1 MNTKKGERREIS
13 VFIVSLWS
21 AGSFRSR
28 ALEATLSGRRQ
39 TSIVR
44 LLKLLLKP
52 LFAGVL
58 LAAASIEAA
67 PAKTAPP
74 RAFNFENDISPLLT
88 RHGCNASQCHGKAEG
103 QNGFKLSVFGYD
115 PLADFRALT
124 VEGKGRRAAPAAPEQ
139 SLFLAKASGAMP
151 HQGGARV
158 PPGSPAYETFR
169 AWLAAGA
176 PFGSTN
182 DARIV
187 KVELEPRERI
197 LAPGSQLQLRVN
209 ATYSDGRQADV
220 TRFCVFQS
228 NNDALAKVDENG
240 GVNIGSLPGQ
250 TSVMARY
257 LGEVTSFLAIVPR
270 PGKPV
275 GDAGFA
281 EFNFVDRHVNAH
293 LKKLNLRPSEVCDD
307 ATFLR
312 RAHLD
317 IIGTLPTAA
326 EARRFLA
333 SQASDKRARLVDAL
347 LERPE
352 FADFWALKW
361 ADLLRVDRQKLGQR
375 DAYAYYRWIRDQF
388 AANRPLDQFAR
399 ALLTAEGPLDDAPA
413 GHFYKVVTRPG
424 DMANAVSQVF
434 LGIRIACAECHHHP
448 FDRWTQTDYYGM
460 SGLFAQVNIRKGAL
474 GETLLA
480 EGNPA
485 TKHPRTGETVPPHAL
500 DSEPG
505 KDTTTGDRRRVL
517 AEWFTAPENPWFA
530 RNLANRLVAHFLGR
544 GLIEPVDDV
553 RATNPPGNPA
563 LLDALARTVVESH
576 FDLKQF
582 IRTLAASRTYQLS
595 ATPNDTN
602 AQDEQNYSRALF
614 KRLPAEVLLDAVC
627 QVTGVPEKF
636 DGVPA
641 GARAIQL
648 WDSQTQHYF
657 LKLFGRPVRVTACEC
672 ERNSEA
678 SIAQVLHLLN
688 SPNLQAKL
696 THADG
701 QLARLTAAY
710 PDNVKLADEL
720 YLTFFSRLPGD
731 KERQLAVKHLAAGPN
746 RQQAVEDYAWSLLNT
761 VEFVFNH

>member
-1 MNTKKGERREIS
+1 ML
-13 VFIVSLWS
+13 V
-21 AGSFRSR
+21 A
-28 ALEATLSGRRQ
+28 
-39 TSIVR
+39 
-44 LLKLLLKP
+44 
-52 LFAGVL
+52 VL
-58 LAAASIEAA
+58 LVAASASGA
-67 PAKTAPP
+67 PAKVAVP
-74 RAFNFENDISPLLT
+74 RTFNFENDISPLLT
-88 RHGCNASQCHGKAEG
+88 RYGCNASQCHGKAEG

-115 PLADFRALT
+115 ALADWRAFT
-124 VEGKGRRAAPAAPEQ
+124 AESKGRRTSSAAPEQ
-139 SLFLAKASGAMP
+139 SLFLAKASGTLP
-151 HQGGARV
+151 HQGGARIAV
-158 PPGSPAYETFR
+158 GSPDYETIR

-176 PFGSTN
+176 PFGSPN
-182 DARIV
+182 DARVV
-187 KVELEPRERI
+187 KVELEPKEKI
-197 LAPGSQLQLRVN
+197 LLPGAKLQLRVN
-209 ATYSDGRQADV
+209 ATYTDGRKADV

-228 NNDALAKVDENG
+228 NNDSLAKVDEHG
-240 GVNIGSLPGQ
+240 AVVIGSLPGQ

-281 EFNFVDRHVNAH
+281 EFNFIDRHVNAH
-293 LKKLNLRPSEVCDD
+293 LKKLNLRPSDVCDD
-307 ATFLR
+307 AAFLR

-317 IIGTLPTAA
+317 VIGTLPTAD

-333 SQASDKRARLVDAL
+333 DPAKDKRAKLVDAL
-347 LERPE
+347 LARPE

-375 DAYAYYRWIRDQF
+375 DAYAYYRWIREQF

-448 FDRWTQTDYYGM
+448 FDRWSQTDYYGM
-460 SGLFAQVNIRKGAL
+460 SGLFAQVSIRKGAL

-480 EGNPA
+480 EGNPT
-485 TKHPRTGETVPPHAL
+485 TKHPRTGENVPPHAL
-500 DSEPG
+500 DAEPS
-505 KDTTTGDRRRVL
+505 KDIGDRRRAL

-530 RNLANRLVAHFLGR
+530 RNLANRLVAHFFGR
-544 GLIEPVDDV
+544 GVIEPVDDV

-563 LLDALARTVVESH
+563 LLNSLAAAMVESRY
-576 FDLKQF
+576 DLKQF
-582 IRTLAASRTYQLS
+582 IRTLVTSRTYQLS
-595 ATPNDTN
+595 ATPNETN

-627 QVTGVPEKF
+627 LVTGVPEKF
-636 DGVPA
+636 DGVPS
-641 GARAIQL
+641 GTRAIQL

-672 ERNSEA
+672 ERNGEA

-688 SPNLQAKL
+688 SPNLQSKL
-696 THADG
+696 SHANG
-701 QLARLTAAY
+701 LLARLVASHTE
-710 PDNVKLADEL
+710 NTNLADEL
-720 YLTFFSRLPGD
+720 YLTYFSRLPSEA
-731 KERQLAVKHLAAGPN
+731 ERQLAVKHLAANPD
-746 RQQAVEDYAWSLLNT
+746 RQQAVEDYAWSLLNA

>member
-1 MNTKKGERREIS
+1 MLLG
-13 VFIVSLWS
+13 
-21 AGSFRSR
+21 AGS
-28 ALEATLSGRRQ
+28 AL
-39 TSIVR
+39 
-44 LLKLLLKP
+44 P
-52 LFAGVL
+52 
-58 LAAASIEAA
+58 A
-67 PAKTAPP
+67 PAKVSAP

-115 PLADFRALT
+115 ALADWRAFT
-124 VEGKGRRAAPAAPEQ
+124 AESKGRRTSSAAPEQ
-139 SLFLAKASGAMP
+139 SLFLAKASGAIP
-151 HQGGARV
+151 HQGGVRIPV
-158 PPGSPAYETFR
+158 GSPAYETIR

-182 DARIV
+182 DARVV
-187 KVELEPRERI
+187 KVELEPREKI
-197 LAPGSQLQLRVN
+197 LAPGAKLQLRVN
-209 ATYSDGRQADV
+209 ATYSDGRKADV

-228 NNDALAKVDENG
+228 NNDSLAKVDEHG
-240 GVNIGSLPGQ
+240 AVSIGSLPGQ

-257 LGEVTSFLAIVPR
+257 LGEVTSFMAIVPR

-281 EFNFVDRHVNAH
+281 EFNFIDRHVNAH
-293 LKKLNLRPSEVCDD
+293 LKKLNLRPSDVCDD

-317 IIGTLPTAA
+317 IIGTLPTAD
-326 EARRFLA
+326 ETRRFLA
-333 SQASDKRARLVDAL
+333 DESSDKRSQLVDSL
-347 LERPE
+347 LKRPE

-375 DAYAYYRWIRDQF
+375 DAYAYYRWIREQF

-434 LGIRIACAECHHHP
+434 LGIRLACAECHHHP
-448 FDRWTQTDYYGM
+448 FDRWSQTDYYGM
-460 SGLFAQVNIRKGAL
+460 SGLFAQVSVRKGAL

-485 TKHPRTGETVPPHAL
+485 TKHPRTGENVPPHAL
-500 DSEPG
+500 DAEPS
-505 KDTTTGDRRRVL
+505 KDTGDRRRAL

-530 RNLANRLVAHFLGR
+530 RNLANRLAAHFLGR
-544 GLIEPVDDV
+544 GVIEPVDDV

-563 LLDALARTVVESH
+563 LLDALARVVTDTR

-582 IRTLAASRTYQLS
+582 ISTLTASRTYQLS

-614 KRLPAEVLLDAVC
+614 KRLPAEVLMDAVC

-636 DGVPA
+636 DGVPS
-641 GARAIQL
+641 GTRAIQL

-688 SPNLQAKL
+688 SPNLQSKL
-696 THADG
+696 SHANG
-701 QLARLTAAY
+701 QLARLVASQ
-710 PDNVKLADEL
+710 PDNAKLADEL
-720 YLTFFSRLPGD
+720 YLTFFSRMPTAA
-731 KERQLAVKHLAAGPN
+731 ERQLAVKHLAANPD
-746 RQQAVEDYAWSLLNT
+746 RQQAVEDYAWSLLNA

>member
-1 MNTKKGERREIS
+1 MRSHILYPLALFVAG
-13 VFIVSLWS
+13 LWLVPT
-21 AGSFRSR
+21 GD
-28 ALEATLSGRRQ
+28 
-39 TSIVR
+39 
-44 LLKLLLKP
+44 
-52 LFAGVL
+52 
-58 LAAASIEAA
+58 AA
-67 PAKTAPP
+67 PAKPLPP
-74 RAFNFENDISPLLT
+74 RQFNFENDISPLLT

-115 PLADFRALT
+115 ALADWRAFT
-124 VEGKGRRAAPAAPEQ
+124 AESKGRRTSSAAPEQ
-139 SLFLAKASGAMP
+139 SLFLAKASGTMP
-151 HQGGARV
+151 HQGGARIPV
-158 PPGSPAYETFR
+158 GSPDYETIR

-182 DARIV
+182 DARV
-187 KVELEPRERI
+187 VRVELEPRERI
-197 LAPGSQLQLRVN
+197 LTPGAKLQLRVN
-209 ATYSDGRQADV
+209 ATYSDGRKADV

-228 NNDALAKVDENG
+228 NNDSLAKVDEHG
-240 GVNIGSLPGQ
+240 AVVIGSLPGQ

-257 LGEVTSFLAIVPR
+257 LGEVTSFMAIVPR

-275 GDAGFA
+275 GNAGFA
-281 EFNFVDRHVNAH
+281 EFNFIDRHVNAH

-326 EARRFLA
+326 ETRRFLA
-333 SQASDKRARLVDAL
+333 DESSDKRSQLVDAL
-347 LERPE
+347 LKRPE

-375 DAYAYYRWIRDQF
+375 DAYAYYRWIREQF

-413 GHFYKVVTRPG
+413 GHFYKVVSKPG
-424 DMANAVSQVF
+424 EMANAVSQVF

-448 FDRWTQTDYYGM
+448 FDRWSQADYYGM
-460 SGLFAQVNIRKGAL
+460 SGFFSQVNVRKGAL
-474 GETLLA
+474 GEMLLA
-480 EGNPA
+480 EGNPGV
-485 TKHPRTGETVPPHAL
+485 KHPRTGEPVQPYAL
-500 DSEPG
+500 GTEMPA
-505 KDTTTGDRRRVL
+505 TAPAGDRRRVL

-544 GLIEPVDDV
+544 GVVEPVDDV
-553 RATNPPGNPA
+553 RATNPAGNPA
-563 LLDALARTVVESH
+563 LLDAVAKSLAESK

-582 IRTLAASRTYQLS
+582 IRTLTASRTYQLS
-595 ATPNDTN
+595 ATPNETN

-641 GARAIQL
+641 GVRAIQL

-657 LKLFGRPVRVTACEC
+657 LKLFGRPVRATACEC

-678 SIAQVLHLLN
+678 SIAQVLHLMN
-688 SPNLQAKL
+688 SPALQAKL
-696 THADG
+696 AHADG
-701 QLARLTAAY
+701 RMARLAAAQ
-710 PDNVKLADEL
+710 PDPERLAEEL
-720 YLTFFSRLPGD
+720 YLTFFNRLPTD
-731 KERQLAVKHLAAGPN
+731 AERQLARRHFAAHPN
-746 RQQAVEDYAWSLLNT
+746 RQQAVEDLAWSLMNT
-761 VEFVFNH
+761 MEFVFNH

>member
-1 MNTKKGERREIS
+1 MRVRSDWPDVRR
-13 VFIVSLWS
+13 
-21 AGSFRSR
+21 G
-28 ALEATLSGRRQ
+28 LEANFSNRRL
-39 TSIVR
+39 TPIFKH
-44 LLKLLLKP
+44 LKSFLKP
-52 LFAGVL
+52 LFTAVL
-58 LAAASIEAA
+58 LAAVSASAA
-67 PAKTAPP
+67 PAKVAAP

-115 PLADFRALT
+115 ALADFRALT
-124 VEGKGRRAAPAAPEQ
+124 VESKGRRASPAAPEQ
-139 SLFLAKASGAMP
+139 SLFLAKASGAVP

-158 PPGSPAYETFR
+158 PAGSPDYETIR

-176 PFGSTN
+176 SFGSTN
-182 DARIV
+182 DARV
-187 KVELEPRERI
+187 VRVEMEPRERI
-197 LAPGSQLQLRVN
+197 LAPGSKLQLRVN
-209 ATYSDGRQADV
+209 ATYSDGRMADV

-228 NNDALAKVDENG
+228 NNDSLAKVDEH
-240 GVNIGSLPGQ
+240 GVVGIGSLPGQ

-275 GDAGFA
+275 GNAGFA
-281 EFNFVDRHVNAH
+281 EFNFIDRHVNAH

-312 RAHLD
+312 RASLD
-317 IIGTLPTAA
+317 IIGTLPTAD

-333 SQASDKRARLVDAL
+333 DKASDKRAQLVESL
-347 LERPE
+347 LKRPE

-434 LGIRIACAECHHHP
+434 LGIRLACAECHHHP
-448 FDRWTQTDYYGM
+448 FDRWSQTDYYGM
-460 SGLFAQVNIRKGAL
+460 SGLFAQVSIRKGAL

-485 TKHPRTGETVPPHAL
+485 TKHPRTGENVPPHAL
-500 DSEPG
+500 DAEPS
-505 KDTTTGDRRRVL
+505 KDTGDRRRAL

-530 RNLANRLVAHFLGR
+530 RNLANRLAAHFLGR
-544 GLIEPVDDV
+544 GVIEPVDDV

-563 LLDALARTVVESH
+563 LLDALARVVTDSR

-614 KRLPAEVLLDAVC
+614 KRLPAEVLFDAVC

-636 DGVPA
+636 DGVPS
-641 GARAIQL
+641 GTRAIQL

-688 SPNLQAKL
+688 SPNLQSKL
-696 THADG
+696 SHANG
-701 QLARLTAAY
+701 QLARLVASH
-710 PDNVKLADEL
+710 PDNAKLADEL
-720 YLTFFSRLPGD
+720 YLTFFSRMPTVT
-731 KERQLAVKHLAAGPN
+731 ERQLVAKHLAASPD
-746 RQQAVEDYAWSLLNT
+746 RQQGVEDYAWSLLNA

>member
-1 MNTKKGERREIS
+1 MRPFAAAWRE
-13 VFIVSLWS
+13 
-21 AGSFRSR
+21 GRC
-28 ALEATLSGRRQ
+28 GRRWQ
-39 TSIVR
+39 IAGTALAV
-44 LLKLLLKP
+44 LA
-52 LFAGVL
+52 LFCATPAL
-58 LAAASIEAA
+58 AA
-67 PAKTAPP
+67 PAKAPAP

-115 PLADFRALT
+115 ALADWRAFT
-124 VEGKGRRAAPAAPEQ
+124 AESKGRRTSSAAPEQ
-139 SLFLAKASGAMP
+139 SLFLAKASGTMP
-151 HQGGARV
+151 HQGGARIPV
-158 PPGSPAYETFR
+158 GSPDYETIR

-182 DARIV
+182 DAKVVR
-187 KVELEPRERI
+187 VELEPREKI
-197 LAPGSQLQLRVN
+197 LAPGAKLQLRVN
-209 ATYSDGRQADV
+209 ASYSDGRKADV
-220 TRFCVFQS
+220 TRYCVFQS
-228 NNDALAKVDENG
+228 NNDSLAKVDEHG
-240 GVNIGSLPGQ
+240 AVVIGSLPGQ

-257 LGEVTSFLAIVPR
+257 LGEVTSFMAIVPR
-270 PGKPV
+270 PGKAV
-275 GDAGFA
+275 GNAGFA
-281 EFNFVDRHVNAH
+281 EFNFIDRHVNAH

-317 IIGTLPTAA
+317 IIGTLPTAT
-326 EARRFLA
+326 EVRRFLA
-333 SQASDKRARLVDAL
+333 DESSDKRSQLVDAL
-347 LERPE
+347 LKRPE

-375 DAYAYYRWIRDQF
+375 DAYAYYRWIRGEF

-413 GHFYKVVTRPG
+413 GHFYKVVSKPG
-424 DMANAVSQVF
+424 EMANAVSQVF

-448 FDRWTQTDYYGM
+448 FDRWSQADYYGM
-460 SGLFAQVNIRKGAL
+460 SGFFSQVNVRKGAL

-480 EGNPA
+480 EGNPSV
-485 TKHPRTGETVPPHAL
+485 KHPRTGAAVQPYAL
-500 DSEPG
+500 GTEMPA
-505 KDTTTGDRRRVL
+505 TAPAGDRRRVL

-544 GLIEPVDDV
+544 GVVEPVDDV
-553 RATNPPGNPA
+553 RATNPAGNPA
-563 LLDALARTVVESH
+563 LLDAVAKSLVDAR

-582 IRTLAASRTYQLS
+582 IRTLTASRTYQLS

-672 ERNSEA
+672 ERNSGA

-701 QLARLTAAY
+701 QLARLAAAH
-710 PDNVKLADEL
+710 PDNAKLADEL
-720 YLTFFSRLPGD
+720 YLTFFSRLPSD
-731 KERQLAVKHLAAGPN
+731 TERQLAVKHLAASPN
-746 RQQAVEDYAWSLLNT
+746 RLQAVEDYAWSLLNA

>member
-1 MNTKKGERREIS
+1 MRVRSDWPDVRR
-13 VFIVSLWS
+13 
-21 AGSFRSR
+21 G
-28 ALEATLSGRRQ
+28 LEANFSNRRL
-39 TSIVR
+39 TPIFKH
-44 LLKLLLKP
+44 LKSFLKP
-52 LFAGVL
+52 LFTAVL
-58 LAAASIEAA
+58 LAAVSASAA
-67 PAKTAPP
+67 PAKVAAP

-115 PLADFRALT
+115 ALADFRALT
-124 VEGKGRRAAPAAPEQ
+124 VESKGRRASPAAPEQ
-139 SLFLAKASGAMP
+139 SLLLAKASGAVP

-158 PPGSPAYETFR
+158 PVGSPDYETIR

-176 PFGSTN
+176 SFGSTN
-182 DARIV
+182 DARV
-187 KVELEPRERI
+187 VRVELEPRERI
-197 LAPGSQLQLRVN
+197 LAPGSKLQLRVN
-209 ATYSDGRQADV
+209 ATYSDGRKADV

-228 NNDALAKVDENG
+228 NNDSLAKVDEH
-240 GVNIGSLPGQ
+240 GVVGIGSLPGQ

-281 EFNFVDRHVNAH
+281 EFNFIDRHVNAH

-312 RAHLD
+312 RASLD
-317 IIGTLPTAA
+317 IIGTLPTAD

-333 SQASDKRARLVDAL
+333 DKASDKRAQLVESL
-347 LERPE
+347 LKRPE

-434 LGIRIACAECHHHP
+434 LGIRLACAECHHHP
-448 FDRWTQTDYYGM
+448 FDRWSQTDYYGM
-460 SGLFAQVNIRKGAL
+460 SGLFAQVSIRKGAL

-485 TKHPRTGETVPPHAL
+485 TKHPRTGETVLPHAL
-500 DSEPG
+500 DAEPS
-505 KDTTTGDRRRVL
+505 KDTGDRRRAL

-530 RNLANRLVAHFLGR
+530 RNLANRLAAHFLGR
-544 GLIEPVDDV
+544 GVIEPVDDV

-563 LLDALARTVVESH
+563 LLDALARVVTDSR

-614 KRLPAEVLLDAVC
+614 KRLPAEVLFDAVC

-636 DGVPA
+636 DGVPS
-641 GARAIQL
+641 GTRAIQL

-688 SPNLQAKL
+688 SPNLQSKL
-696 THADG
+696 SHANG
-701 QLARLTAAY
+701 QLARLVASH
-710 PDNVKLADEL
+710 PDNAKLADEL
-720 YLTFFSRLPGD
+720 YLTFFSRMPTAT
-731 KERQLAVKHLAAGPN
+731 ERQLVAKHLAASPD
-746 RQQAVEDYAWSLLNT
+746 RQQSVEDYAWSLLNA

>member
-1 MNTKKGERREIS
+1 MRVRSDWPDVRR
-13 VFIVSLWS
+13 
-21 AGSFRSR
+21 G
-28 ALEATLSGRRQ
+28 LEANFSNRRL
-39 TSIVR
+39 TAIFKHLKSFLKR
-44 LLKLLLKP
+44 L
-52 LFAGVL
+52 FTAAL
-58 LAAASIEAA
+58 LAAVSASAA
-67 PAKTAPP
+67 PAKVAAP

-115 PLADFRALT
+115 ALADFRALT
-124 VEGKGRRAAPAAPEQ
+124 VESKGRRASPAAPEQ
-139 SLFLAKASGAMP
+139 SLFLAKASGAVP

-158 PPGSPAYETFR
+158 PAGSPDYETIR

-176 PFGSTN
+176 SFGSTN
-182 DARIV
+182 DARV
-187 KVELEPRERI
+187 VRVELEPRERI
-197 LAPGSQLQLRVN
+197 LAPGSKLQLRVN
-209 ATYSDGRQADV
+209 ATYSDGRMADV

-228 NNDALAKVDENG
+228 NNDSLAKVDEHG
-240 GVNIGSLPGQ
+240 AVSIGSLPGQ

-257 LGEVTSFLAIVPR
+257 LGEVTSFMAIVPR

-281 EFNFVDRHVNAH
+281 EFNFIDKHVNAH
-293 LKKLNLRPSEVCDD
+293 LKKLNLRPSDVCDD

-312 RAHLD
+312 RASLD
-317 IIGTLPTAA
+317 IIGTLPTAD

-333 SQASDKRARLVDAL
+333 DKASDKRAQLVESL
-347 LERPE
+347 LKRPE

-434 LGIRIACAECHHHP
+434 LGIRLACAECHHHP
-448 FDRWTQTDYYGM
+448 FDRWSQTDYYGM
-460 SGLFAQVNIRKGAL
+460 SGLFAQVSIRKGAL

-485 TKHPRTGETVPPHAL
+485 TKHPRTGENVPPHAL
-500 DSEPG
+500 DAEPS
-505 KDTTTGDRRRVL
+505 KDTGDRRRAL

-530 RNLANRLVAHFLGR
+530 RNLANRLAAHFLGR
-544 GLIEPVDDV
+544 GVIEPVDDV

-563 LLDALARTVVESH
+563 LLDALARVVTDSR

-614 KRLPAEVLLDAVC
+614 KRLPAEVLFDAVC

-636 DGVPA
+636 DGVPS
-641 GARAIQL
+641 GTRAIQL

-688 SPNLQAKL
+688 SPNLQSKL
-696 THADG
+696 SHANG
-701 QLARLTAAY
+701 QLARLVASH
-710 PDNVKLADEL
+710 PDNAKLADEL
-720 YLTFFSRLPGD
+720 YLTFFSRMPTAT
-731 KERQLAVKHLAAGPN
+731 ERQLVAKHLGASPD
-746 RQQAVEDYAWSLLNT
+746 RQQGVEDYAWSLLNA

>member
-1 MNTKKGERREIS
+1 MRR
-13 VFIVSLWS
+13 
-21 AGSFRSR
+21 G
-28 ALEATLSGRRQ
+28 LEAKFSNRRL
-39 TSIVR
+39 TPIFKHLKS
-44 LLKLLLKP
+44 LLKLL
-52 LFAGVL
+52 FTAVL
-58 LAAASIEAA
+58 LAAVSASAA
-67 PAKTAPP
+67 PAKVAAP

-115 PLADFRALT
+115 ALADFRALT
-124 VEGKGRRAAPAAPEQ
+124 VESKGRRASPAAPEQ
-139 SLFLAKASGAMP
+139 SLFLAKASGAVP

-158 PPGSPAYETFR
+158 PAGSPDYETIR

-176 PFGSTN
+176 SFGSTN
-182 DARIV
+182 DARV
-187 KVELEPRERI
+187 VRVELEPRERI
-197 LAPGSQLQLRVN
+197 LAPGSKLQLRVN
-209 ATYSDGRQADV
+209 ATYSDGRKADV

-228 NNDALAKVDENG
+228 NNDSLAKVDEHG
-240 GVNIGSLPGQ
+240 VVNIGLLPGQ

-281 EFNFVDRHVNAH
+281 EFNFIDRHVNAH

-312 RAHLD
+312 RASLD
-317 IIGTLPTAA
+317 IIGTLPTAD

-333 SQASDKRARLVDAL
+333 DKASDKRAQLVESL
-347 LERPE
+347 LKRPE

-434 LGIRIACAECHHHP
+434 LGIRLACAECHHHP
-448 FDRWTQTDYYGM
+448 FDRWSQTDYYGM
-460 SGLFAQVNIRKGAL
+460 SGLFAQVSIRKGAL

-485 TKHPRTGETVPPHAL
+485 TKHPRTGENVPPHAL
-500 DSEPG
+500 DAEPS
-505 KDTTTGDRRRVL
+505 KDTGDRRRAL

-530 RNLANRLVAHFLGR
+530 RNLANRLAAHFLGR
-544 GLIEPVDDV
+544 GVIEPVDDV

-563 LLDALARTVVESH
+563 LLDALARVVTDSR

-614 KRLPAEVLLDAVC
+614 KRLPAEVLFDAVC

-636 DGVPA
+636 DGVPS
-641 GARAIQL
+641 GTRAIQL

-688 SPNLQAKL
+688 SPNLQSKL
-696 THADG
+696 SHANG
-701 QLARLTAAY
+701 QLARLVASH
-710 PDNVKLADEL
+710 PDNAKLADEL
-720 YLTFFSRLPGD
+720 YLTFFSRMPSD
-731 KERQLAVKHLAAGPN
+731 AERQLAVKHLAGSPD
-746 RQQAVEDYAWSLLNT
+746 RQQAIEDYAWSLLNA